1 MLWCC
6 CKTLLVKRFILEIG
20 RLKERVTI
28 HAVAAVAG
36 VSIGTVSNVFNN
48 HHDRAAAKTRD
59 TVLRVATELG
69 YRPNRIAMSLVTR
82 RTATIGLIV
91 SEITNPLYPPV
102 IEGVER
108 QAKAAGWHVI
118 LSTAD
123 DVPAQIEAAEFLL
136 DRNVDGLIV
145 FATSQL
151 ADDRYLSDLAAN
163 GIPVVTINRV
173 IDDPHIGQ
181 VRFDNRGGA
190 ATVVEHL
197 INLGH
202 TRIAHIAGPRT
213 RLNALLRLEGYRAM
227 LDHYQLPVYEGYVQV
242 SDYSFASGVPLT
254 QALLACS
261 PTPTAIFVASGE
273 VALGAL
279 RALHAAGLRVPEDI
293 SLATFGNPEFLSYCT
308 PTITTVTL
316 PVVEAGA
323 RAAQLV
329 IDHMDSHQD
338 NAPPLI
344 TLPADLVIG
353 ASTAPPPQERVQTP
367 CAQGA
372 TR

>member
-1 MLWCC
+1 MN
-6 CKTLLVKRFILEIG
+6 
-20 RLKERVTI
+20 RVTI
-28 HAVAAVAG
+28 HAVAEAAG
-36 VSIGTVSNVFNN
+36 VSIGSVSNVFNN
-48 HHDRAAAKTRD
+48 HND
-59 TVLRVATELG
+59 RVAATTRETVRRVAAELG
-69 YRPNRIAMSLVTR
+69 YRPNRIAQSLVTR

-91 SEITNPLYPPV
+91 SEITNPLYPPA
-102 IEGVER
+102 IEGVEQ
-108 QAKAAGWHVI
+108 QAKTLGWHVI

-123 DVPAQIEAAEFLL
+123 DVPAQIEAAELLL

-151 ADDRYLSDLAAN
+151 ADDRYLSDLAAD

-173 IDDPHIGQ
+173 IDDPRIGQ

-202 TRIAHIAGPRT
+202 TRIAHIAGPSM
-213 RLNALLRLEGYRAM
+213 RLNARLRLEGYRAM
-227 LDHYQLPVYEGYVQV
+227 LDHYQLPIHEGYVREG
-242 SDYSFASGVPLT
+242 DYSFGSGVLLT
-254 QALLACS
+254 QALLACR
-261 PTPTAIFVASGE
+261 PTPTAIFAASGE

-279 RALHAAGLRVPEDI
+279 HVLYAAGLRVPEDM
-293 SLATFGNPEFLSYCT
+293 SLVTFGNPEFLSYCT
-308 PTITTVTL
+308 PTITTVNL

-329 IDHMDSHQD
+329 IDRIDARQD
-338 NAPPLI
+338 TVPPPI
-344 TLPADLVIG
+344 TLPAELVLG